1 LDAWAHRRT
10 MLALVSSSLSFTPQG
25 VPAQVSRPA
34 VCTTGPV
41 MGAET
46 NSRREVFTKAGA
58 ALLGAAFVDS
68 ASAKAGQFGKVSV
81 FGTDLSS
88 PFQEGGPKAG
98 KDSTYGYAKSDGPML
113 ATGYES
119 DVAREK
125 AAFLESSKRILS
137 LQPKIE
143 SKTWWF
149 CRDELRLQAYNMR
162 SSMKAL
168 NAVLS
173 ADAKAAADKAYTKYW
188 KEIDQFDQ
196 ACRSKEPAL
205 AQKEFEDL
213 KAALAAYTAIAA

>member
-1 LDAWAHRRT
+1 
-10 MLALVSSSLSFTPQG
+10 MLALATSSLSFTPQG

-34 VCTTGPV
+34 VCNSGPV
-41 MGAET
+41 MGAEANT
-46 NSRREVFTKAGA
+46 RRELFTKAGA

-68 ASAKAGQFGKVSV
+68 ASAKAGQFGKVSI

-88 PFQEGGPKAG
+88 PYQPGGPKAG
-98 KDSTYGYAKSDGPML
+98 ADATFGYAKSDGPML
-113 ATGYES
+113 ATGYEG

-125 AAFLESSKRILS
+125 AAFLESSKRILA
-137 LQPKIE
+137 LGPKIE

-168 NAVLS
+168 NGVLPS
-173 ADAKAAADKAYTKYW
+173 DKKAEAEKAYAKYW

-196 ACRSKEPAL
+196 ACRAKEPAL
-205 AQKEFEDL
+205 AAKEFDDL
-213 KAALAAYTAIAA
+213 KAALKTYTDIAA